1 MMKTLMLSKRWEG
14 FEKQLAAIAFVSI
27 LALAAILIFLL
38 SQAVP
43 LFRDIGVF
51 QFLFG
56 TQWYPSG
63 SSPDFE
69 IGALLVAS
77 LCVAATT
84 TFISLPIGLLTAAY
98 LAYFA
103 SPYVRQVVKP
113 AIELLAALPSVIVG
127 FLGMVLLAP
136 WLQNTLGLDT
146 GLNWMNASVM
156 LSLMCVPFICSI
168 SEDALR
174 NVPTSLS
181 EASLALGATR
191 WETLY
196 KVQFRYAMGGIGT
209 AVMLGISRALGETMV
224 VLMVAGGAAI
234 IPESFF
240 DPLRPMTAS
249 IAAEMA
255 EAAVGSTHYHALFA
269 TGLVLFIT
277 TFVFNAAAFY
287 FTKKYQFSKR

>member
-1 MMKTLMLSKRWEG
+1 MTISIAKQGKG
-14 FEKQLAAIAFVSI
+14 FEVQLAVIATLSI
-27 LALAAILIFLL
+27 VALAAILLFLL
-38 SQAVP
+38 SQALPLISEVP
-43 LFRDIGVF
+43 MFSF
-51 QFLFG
+51 FFG
-56 TQWYPSG
+56 TEWYPTG
-63 SSPDFE
+63 SNPDYE

-77 LCVAATT
+77 LAVAATT
-84 TFISLPIGLLTAAY
+84 TMISLPMGLLTAAY

-103 SPYVRQVVKP
+103 SPRVRSVVKP
-113 AIELLAALPSVIVG
+113 AIELLAALPSVIIG
-127 FLGMVLLAP
+127 FLGMVLVAP
-136 WLQNTLGLDT
+136 WLQETMGLDS

-156 LSLMCVPFICSI
+156 LSLMCIPFICSI

-174 NVPTSLS
+174 NVPVALS

-196 KVQFRYAMGGIGT
+196 KVQFRYALGGIGT
-209 AVMLGISRALGETMV
+209 AIMLGISRALGETMV

-249 IAAEMA
+249 IAEDLA

-269 TGLVLFIT
+269 TGLVLFVT
-277 TFVFNAAAFY
+277 TFIFNATAFY
-287 FTKKYQFSKR
+287 FTKKYQIGGKH

>member
-1 MMKTLMLSKRWEG
+1 MNPQRLRREG
-14 FEKQLAAIAFVSI
+14 FEKQLAVIATISI
-27 LALAAILIFLL
+27 VALAAILVFLF

-43 LFRDIGVF
+43 LLKDIPLF
-51 QFLFG
+51 DFLFG
-56 TQWYPSG
+56 TDWYPSG
-63 SSPDFE
+63 DEADFE
-69 IGALLVAS
+69 IGSLLIAS
-77 LCVAATT
+77 LAVAATT
-84 TFISLPIGLLTAAY
+84 TLISLPMGLLTAAY

-103 SPYVRQVVKP
+103 SPKVRQILKP
-113 AIELLAALPSVIVG
+113 AIELLAALPSVIIG
-127 FLGMVLLAP
+127 FLGMVVVAP
-136 WLQNTLGLDT
+136 WLQDTFGLDT
-146 GLNWMNASVM
+146 GLNWINASIM
-156 LSLMCVPFICSI
+156 LSLMCVPFICSV

-196 KVQFRYAMGGIGT
+196 KVQLRYALGGIGT

-255 EAAVGSTHYHALFA
+255 EAAIGSTHYHALFA

-277 TFVFNAAAFY
+277 TFIFNAMAFY
-287 FTKKYQFSKR
+287 FTKKYQFAKR

>member
-1 MMKTLMLSKRWEG
+1 MTNVLTKRREG
-14 FEKQLAAIAFVSI
+14 FETQLAVIAFASI
-27 LALAAILIFLL
+27 LALAAILVFLL
-38 SQAVP
+38 SQALP
-43 LFRDIGVF
+43 LFSEVSFFR
-51 QFLFG
+51 FLFG
-56 TQWYPSG
+56 TEWYPTG
-63 SSPDFE
+63 GTPDFE

-84 TFISLPIGLLTAAY
+84 TLISLPIGLLTAAY

-103 SPYVRQVVKP
+103 TPSVRQVVKP
-113 AIELLAALPSVIVG
+113 AIELLAALPSVIIG
-127 FLGMVLLAP
+127 FLGMVLVAP
-136 WLQNTLGLDT
+136 WLQNTLGLDS

-174 NVPTSLS
+174 NVPTALS

-196 KVQFRYAMGGIGT
+196 KVQFRYALGGIGT

-269 TGLVLFIT
+269 TGLVLFVT
-277 TFVFNAAAFY
+277 TFIFNATAFY
-287 FTKKYQFSKR
+287 FTKKYQIGKR

>member
-1 MMKTLMLSKRWEG
+1 MMTPQRVHREG
-14 FEKQLAAIAFVSI
+14 FEKQLAVIATISI
-27 LALAAILIFLL
+27 VALAAILVFLF
-38 SQAVP
+38 SQALP
-43 LFRDIGVF
+43 LFKDVSYLK
-51 QFLFG
+51 FLFG
-56 TQWYPSG
+56 TDWYPSG
-63 SSPDFE
+63 DGADFE
-69 IGALLVAS
+69 IGSLLLAS
-77 LCVAATT
+77 LAVAATT
-84 TFISLPIGLLTAAY
+84 TLISLPLGLLTAAY

-103 SPYVRQVVKP
+103 SPKVRQILKP

-127 FLGMVLLAP
+127 FLGMVVAAP
-136 WLQNTLGLDT
+136 WLQETFGLDT
-146 GLNWMNASVM
+146 GLNWINASIM

-174 NVPTSLS
+174 NVPSSLS

-196 KVQFRYAMGGIGT
+196 KVQFRYALGGIGT

-240 DPLRPMTAS
+240 DPIRPMTAS

-255 EAAVGSTHYHALFA
+255 EAAIGSTHYHALFA

-277 TFVFNAAAFY
+277 TFIFNATAFY
-287 FTKKYQFSKR
+287 FTKKYQFAKH

>member
-1 MMKTLMLSKRWEG
+1 MMKPQRLRREG
-14 FEKQLAAIAFVSI
+14 FEKQLAVIATISI
-27 LALAAILIFLL
+27 VALAAILVFLF

-43 LFRDIGVF
+43 LFKDISLF
-51 QFLFG
+51 DFLLG
-56 TQWYPSG
+56 IDWYPSG
-63 SSPDFE
+63 DDADFE
-69 IGALLVAS
+69 IGSLLVAS
-77 LCVAATT
+77 LAVAATT
-84 TFISLPIGLLTAAY
+84 PLISLPMGLLTAAY
-98 LAYFA
+98 MAYFA
-103 SPYVRQVVKP
+103 SPKVRQILKP
-113 AIELLAALPSVIVG
+113 AIELLAALPSVIIG
-127 FLGMVLLAP
+127 FLGMVVLAP
-136 WLQNTLGLDT
+136 WLQETFGLDT
-146 GLNWMNASVM
+146 GLNWLNATLM

-196 KVQFRYAMGGIGT
+196 KVQFRYALGGIGT

-234 IPESFF
+234 IPETFF
-240 DPLRPMTAS
+240 DPIRPMTAS

-255 EAAVGSTHYHALFA
+255 EAAIGSTHYHALFA

-277 TFVFNAAAFY
+277 TFIFNASAFY
-287 FTKKYQFSKR
+287 FTKKYQFAKR